1 MKQPTTFTQ
10 QFSVEQPNGTNHHI
24 EHPTTVTQS
33 SISEQ
38 STTVTQTNYYTSD
51 YY

>member
-1 MKQPTTFTQ
+1 MKQPTTITQ

-33 SISEQ
+33 STSEQ
-38 STTVTQTNYYTSD
+38 FTTVTQTNYYTSD